1 MEIVLVRHGEP
12 EWVRNELNVVDP
24 PLTDRGH
31 MQAARMGEVLG
42 RERFDIVVASEVMA
56 IFCLATSLKDLK
68 ERLGNIV
75 FGYTRDGKPLRVM
88 HLAEIL
94 AAGKAAGAMAETA
107 EGHYLAAGLAR
118 FRAALD

>member
-42 RERFDIVVASEVMA
+42 RERFDIVVAS
-56 IFCLATSLKDLK
+56 
-68 ERLGNIV
+68 
-75 FGYTRDGKPLRVM
+75 PLRR
-88 HLAEIL
+88 AIQ
-94 AAGKAAGAMAETA
+94 TA
-107 EGHYLAAGLAR
+107 EPDRKSTRLNSSHT
-118 FRAALD
+118 